1 MSMTVETAAE
11 QSTRGDGNQLQ
22 PLELMHPA
30 APVAAFCLVKAA
42 VATAIAYLGGRY
54 VAEHYQQQQQGG
66 FAGTGTDGASAA
78 GVAGLAVGDL
88 LGLRAG

>member
-42 VATAIAYLGGRY
+42 VATAIAYFGGRY
-54 VAEHYQQQQQGG
+54 VAEHYQQQHGG
-66 FAGTGTDGASAA
+66 FVGTGTDGASAA

-88 LGLRAG
+88 LELRAG